1 MLMSS
6 YSGSP
11 LHPLYALAKELEA
24 RGLGASV
31 DTSVSVVDA
40 FLPGPEAADP
50 VRRYSRP
57 SSFQRAVLR
66 PDPINARPWWW
77 LLWPGERFKTEN
89 TEPELTRLLP
99 VEDTAD
105 VARRMRN
112 ILILDS
118 TE

>member
-6 YSGSP
+6 YTGSP

-40 FLPGPEAADP
+40 FLPGSDVADP
-50 VRRYSRP
+50 ARRYAQAA
-57 SSFQRAVLR
+57 SFQRAVLR
-66 PDPINARPWWW
+66 ADPVSAHPWWW
-77 LLWPGERFKTEN
+77 LLWPRERFKTEKA
-89 TEPELTRLLP
+89 EPELTRLLP
-99 VEDTAD
+99 VEDTSD